1 MSAHLW
7 KEIVSIPIVLA
18 MDCTKK
24 WKNLRDE
31 DVCFLKTNKR
41 KEKLTTTKSGN
52 AGGKKSQHFVSAVA
66 GST

>member
-7 KEIVSIPIVLA
+7 KEIARTIGMET

>member
-7 KEIVSIPIVLA
+7 KEIAKTIGMET
-18 MDCTKK
+18 MDYTKK
-24 WKNLRDE
+24 WKNLRDK

>member
-7 KEIVSIPIVLA
+7 KEIAKTIGMET

-24 WKNLRDE
+24 WKKLEGRR
-31 DVCFLKTNKR
+31 CLFLENNKR